1 MVIRILFVILFF
13 FGTAAL
19 IYSRATDSK
28 AIMVANLTIVLG
40 VFVLW
45 VYYYYKRNEKVRD
58 FIDRLF

>member
-1 MVIRILFVILFF
+1 MFIRILFVIAFY

-19 IYSRATDSK
+19 IYSHATDSK
-28 AIMVANLTIVLG
+28 AIIAANLTIVLG

-58 FIDRLF
+58 FINKLF